1 MNQNP
6 GLIGKKLGNSQL
18 FDENGDVHRVTVI
31 QAGPCVVLGK
41 RTQEKDG
48 YTAVQLGF
56 GTKRDKLVRK
66 PQRAFFEKLG
76 IPPVEVI
83 REFRLPQDKLDE
95 LEVGQSLGVADL
107 FEVGQKVDVAGQSKG
122 RGYTGVMKRWNFAG
136 VGSVTH
142 GAHEYMR
149 HGGSIGQ
156 NMTPGRTFPGLK
168 MPGRYGNER
177 VSILGLKVAAVDPE
191 QNLLAVEGGVPG
203 HRNGVVEV
211 RGAVKAKRA
220 AA

>member
-6 GLIGKKLGNSQL
+6 GLIGKKLGNTQI
-18 FDENGDVHRVTVI
+18 FDDNGDVHRVTVI

-41 RTQEKDG
+41 RTPDKDG
-48 YTAVQLGF
+48 YSAVQLGF
-56 GTKRDKLVRK
+56 GSKREKTVRR
-66 PQRAFFEKLG
+66 PQRVFFEKLG
-76 IPPVEVI
+76 IDPVAVI
-83 REFRLPQDKLDE
+83 RELRLPVDAVE
-95 LEVGQSLGVADL
+95 P
-107 FEVGQKVDVAGQSKG
+107 FEVGQTLGVSDVFEVGQLVDVSGQTKG
-122 RGYTGVMKRWNFAG
+122 RGYTGVIKRWNFAG

-142 GAHEYMR
+142 GAHEYKR

-156 NMTPGRTFPGLK
+156 NMTPGRTFPGMK

-177 VSILGLKVAAVDPE
+177 VSILNLRVAAIDPE

-203 HRNGVVEV
+203 HRNAIVMV